1 MDQIKYRDGYKY
13 QLHVD
18 YTVKTAVMP
27 GHNVKTPYIHLT
39 ADGLLTIKAGYCWD
53 GPSGPTV
60 DTKNFMRG
68 SLVHDACYQLMC
80 ERNLDV
86 GWRETVD
93 KELIRMCKEDGM
105 SGIRRWWVYRGV
117 RLAGENA
124 AEWQEVK
131 VCTAP

>member
-13 QLHVD
+13 QLYVD

-53 GPSGPTV
+53 GPSGPSL
-60 DTKNFMRG
+60 DTKSFMRG
-68 SLVHDACYQLMC
+68 SLVHDSLYQLMR
-80 ERNLDV
+80 EKNIDV
-86 GWRETVD
+86 GWRETAD
-93 KELIRMCKEDGM
+93 RELVRICKEDGM
-105 SGIRRWWVYRGV
+105 TAIRRWWVYRGV
-117 RLAGENA
+117 RLGGESS